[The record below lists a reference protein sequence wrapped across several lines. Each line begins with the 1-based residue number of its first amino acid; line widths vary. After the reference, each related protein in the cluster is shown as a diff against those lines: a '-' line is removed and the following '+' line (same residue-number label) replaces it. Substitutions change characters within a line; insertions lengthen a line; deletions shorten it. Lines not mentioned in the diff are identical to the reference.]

1 MKTIAKQACTILKPA
16 PWSAMSIPTDRTIQK
31 VTVQIQNAVIRREF
45 FIFLSRQL
53 PTRIFITARAAE
65 RKIAATKRLQILCV
79 FEISLSSKR
88 L

>member
-16 PWSAMSIPTDRTIQK
+16 PWSAISIPTDRTIQK
-31 VTVQIQNAVIRREF
+31 VTVQMQNAVIKRDF
-45 FIFLSRQL
+45 FMFLSLQL
-53 PTRIFITARAAE
+53 PTRIFMTA
-65 RKIAATKRLQILCV
+65 IAAKRKTVDTKRLQTLSP

>member
-16 PWSAMSIPTDRTIQK
+16 PWSAISIPTDRTIQK
-31 VTVQIQNAVIRREF
+31 VTVQIQNAVIKRDF
-45 FIFLSRQL
+45 FMFLSLQL
-53 PTRIFITARAAE
+53 PTRIFMTA
-65 RKIAATKRLQILCV
+65 IAAKRKTVDTKRLQTLSP